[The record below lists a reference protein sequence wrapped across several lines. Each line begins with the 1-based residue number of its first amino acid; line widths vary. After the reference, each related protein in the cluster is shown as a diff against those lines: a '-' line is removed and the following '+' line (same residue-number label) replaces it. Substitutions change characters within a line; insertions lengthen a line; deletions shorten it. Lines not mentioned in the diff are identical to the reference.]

1 MNFFLTNQQVGGR
14 IISTIPPT
22 PLNNAHQGG
31 FSFLG
36 SNGIHR
42 IMAGEL

>member
-1 MNFFLTNQQVGGR
+1 MSFFLTNDRVGGR

-31 FSFLG
+31 FSFLALLG
-36 SNGIHR
+36 GI
-42 IMAGEL
+42 AGEA